1 MVGGIFAAR
10 LALGYTVP
18 LMKLVTYVQG
28 KILRGGILAGDTILD
43 MEHGFAVLDAE
54 AGRSREPGSVR
65 ARHGEG
71 VLGFIEH
78 EDVARPAAEELVARH
93 AKRHFTAPIAVPV
106 AGSALASPLP
116 RPPSMRDGYAFRQH
130 VETARKNR
138 GLEMIPEFDQFPVF
152 YFTNHQA
159 VIGPGDVHVQKLHMD
174 RLDFELEA
182 AIVVGKRARNVTA
195 ANADAIV
202 FGYTIMND
210 LSARGLQMEE
220 MKLSLGPAKG
230 KDFATALGPVLV
242 TRDELAAKAMATP
255 KGEHHD
261 MTMRAFVNGVQV
273 SQGNLKDMTWTF
285 AQILERASYGVTL
298 YPGDVVGSGTCGT
311 GCFLELN
318 GSKITNNQWL
328 HPGDVVA
335 LEIDGLGRLE
345 NRIVVDDE
353 TTGPSMRPGPS
364 LRPGAT

>member
-1 MVGGIFAAR
+1 MR
-10 LALGYTVP
+10 
-18 LMKLVTYVQG
+18 LVTYYQD
-28 KILRGGILAGDTILD
+28 KAMRGGILAGDTVLD
-43 MEHGFAVLDAE
+43 LERGFALVEAD
-54 AGRSREPGSVR
+54 AGRGATPEHVR
-65 ARHGEG
+65 ARYGEG
-71 VLGFIEH
+71 VQGFIDH
-78 EDVARPAAEELVARH
+78 EPVARAAADELVARH
-93 AKRHFTAPIAVPV
+93 AKKPLGSPV
-106 AGSALASPLP
+106 GVAAKGLTLASPLP
-116 RPPSMRDGYAFRQH
+116 RPPSMRDGYAFRRH

-159 VIGPGDVHVQKLHMD
+159 VIGPGEVHVQKQHMD

-182 AIVVGKRARNVTA
+182 AVVIGKLGRNVPA
-195 ANADAIV
+195 ARADELV

-210 LSARGLQMEE
+210 LSARALQMEE

-242 TRDELAAKAMATP
+242 TRDELAGKAIATP

-261 MTMRAFVNGVQV
+261 LQMRAYVNGVQV

-298 YPGDVVGSGTCGT
+298 YPGDVIGSGTCGT

-328 HPGDVVA
+328 QVGDVVA

-345 NRIVVDDE
+345 NRIVLDE
-353 TTGPSMRPGPS
+353 DTTGPSS
-364 LRPGAT
+364 